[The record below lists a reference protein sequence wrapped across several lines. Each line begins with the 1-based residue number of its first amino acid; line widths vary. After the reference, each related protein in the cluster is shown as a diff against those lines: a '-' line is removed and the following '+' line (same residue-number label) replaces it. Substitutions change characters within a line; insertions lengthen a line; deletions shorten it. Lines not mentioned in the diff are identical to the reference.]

1 MSEPMNEQK
10 PEHEPQSE
18 LEQEQKNVHDDAHES
33 ELDQPEADEA
43 DAEESDFEDAD
54 FDESDD
60 ADEDEDG
67 EDASEPAAAYTGDH
81 RCGFAALVG
90 RPNVGKSTLMNALLE
105 RKLSIVTPKPQT
117 TRHRIVGILNTDA
130 YQIAFVDT
138 PGIHSGQKRA
148 LNQAMNRSALASLD
162 DSDVLV
168 FVVEALRFTDEDER
182 VLTRIKSTGRP
193 AILVVNKVDRVT
205 PRERLLPFMAQ
216 MAERHPF
223 VDVVPLSA
231 RRQGEA
237 QRLASV
243 IAKHLPASP
252 PLYPPDQVTESS
264 PQFLATEI
272 IREKLTLQTHE
283 ELPYGLTVEIEQWTT
298 DEETG
303 RFIVGA
309 VIWVEREG
317 QKAIV
322 IGDQGGRLKEVG
334 RAARYDLNELLG
346 KRIHLELW
354 VKVKE
359 NWADNANQLRRFGY
373 DSA

>member
-1 MSEPMNEQK
+1 MSEPMNEHELGD
-10 PEHEPQSE
+10 EHDEEP
-18 LEQEQKNVHDDAHES
+18 V
-33 ELDQPEADEA
+33 
-43 DAEESDFEDAD
+43 EEYEGDGDGD
-54 FDESDD
+54 GDG
-60 ADEDEDG
+60 DG
-67 EDASEPAAAYTGDH
+67 EGEGESEPAAAYTGDH
-81 RCGFAALVG
+81 RCGFAAIVG
-90 RPNVGKSTLMNALLE
+90 RPNVGKSTLMNALVE

-117 TRHRIVGILNTDA
+117 TRHRIVGILNTDV

-231 RRQGEA
+231 RRHGEA

-243 IAKHLPASP
+243 IAKHLPVHCRCHHLGRARR
-252 PLYPPDQVTESS
+252 TESHRHRRPRWALEGS
-264 PQFLATEI
+264 GARRALRSERTARQAHSLGALGEG
-272 IREKLTLQTHE
+272 EGKL
-283 ELPYGLTVEIEQWTT
+283 G
-298 DEETG
+298 
-303 RFIVGA
+303 
-309 VIWVEREG
+309 G
-317 QKAIV
+317 QRQPV
-322 IGDQGGRLKEVG
+322 
-334 RAARYDLNELLG
+334 AA
-346 KRIHLELW
+346 
-354 VKVKE
+354 
-359 NWADNANQLRRFGY
+359 LRV
-373 DSA
+373 